1 MLPVI
6 LFALPC
12 LTVTGAE
19 AWSVH
24 SDAEILARTRRGCAS
39 AVESTL
45 PDQPLESWFHN
56 VFGKGGKF
64 YWAIAGGCLEK
75 PGSEEPSEFPL
86 CVTMD
91 WSVRRAGTR
100 VSVRA
105 LFLVGSARG
114 GGRDQLLKTPQLLW
128 LLAMSSSPA
137 EDLKFEDVN
146 TLAQLPTTLAA
157 LR

>member
-12 LTVTGAE
+12 WTVAGAE

-24 SDAEILARTRRGCAS
+24 SDAEILARTRRACAS

-45 PDQPLESWFHN
+45 PDVPLESWFHS

-75 PGSEEPSEFPL
+75 PGTEEPSEFPL

-91 WSVRRAGTR
+91 WFVRRAGTR

-105 LFLVGSARG
+105 LFLVGSSRDRG
-114 GGRDQLLKTPQLLW
+114 KDQSLKTPQLLW
-128 LLAMSSSPA
+128 LLAMSSSPDK
-137 EDLKFEDVN
+137 DLRFEDVK
-146 TLAQLPTTLAA
+146 
-157 LR
+157 